1 MDFKHTIDII
11 IKDLRELREII
22 DDFKNYPE
30 VPGIQVEL
38 AKSKCKSTEEIIA
51 LLKNYQQGDKA
62 GTASEKAV
70 MDTGEQQAE
79 IADVTVTLEKS
90 EEPVTRY
97 VEEPVKK
104 DNEADKEQKA
114 KSKGTKIIADSFN
127 KTTNTLFDQFGDKN
141 PEDDFASMLKT
152 KHVDN
157 LADAIGINDKFLFIR
172 EIFGGN
178 SSSYEEALVKL
189 NDAESFSDATA
200 IIMSYTDEG
209 ESNAVVKQLLA
220 IVKRKLTSDG

>member
-51 LLKNYQQGDKA
+51 LLKNYQQDDKA

-70 MDTGEQQAE
+70 MDTGEQHAE

>member
-51 LLKNYQQGDKA
+51 LLKNYQQDDKA